1 MIARGRE
8 LYMPHA
14 SRSIPTLLL
23 SLQPSNLSFSF
34 TTYPPFR
41 PPYLLRLWGDL
52 PMITKAERKFDRYPY
67 ADPVKH
73 PIPEVRAAIG
83 ELLEFHTEV
92 KAMPHPS
99 QLKLSP
105 WVSYYPSRKTVVV
118 DGDQASLAGMSVA
131 DVIHLLEE
139 RGELICPAGL

>member
-1 MIARGRE
+1 MTARGRE
-8 LYMPHA
+8 PYMPHA
-14 SRSIPTLLL
+14 SNSIPPLRL
-23 SLQPSNLSFSF
+23 SLQPNDLSFSF
-34 TTYPPFR
+34 TSYRPFR
-41 PPYLLRLWGDL
+41 SSYLLRLWGDL

-67 ADPVKH
+67 ADPNDH
-73 PIPEVRAAIG
+73 PIPEVRTAIG
-83 ELLEFHTEV
+83 ELLELHTEV

-118 DGDQASLAGMSVA
+118 DGDQASRAGMSVA

-139 RGELICPAGL
+139 RGELVRPAGL